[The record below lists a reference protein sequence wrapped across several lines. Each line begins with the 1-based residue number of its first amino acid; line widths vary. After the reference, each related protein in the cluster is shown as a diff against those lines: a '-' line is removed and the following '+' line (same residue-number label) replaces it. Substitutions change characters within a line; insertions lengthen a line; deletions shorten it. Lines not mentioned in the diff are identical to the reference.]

1 MVKLI
6 AKCILTGDA
15 TVGKSALAQLF
26 RSDGALFLKNYTMT
40 VGVELVVKAVQIPQ
54 TGDSVELFI
63 FDSAGKEIFSE
74 MLENLWENPSVL
86 CLVYDI
92 TSEQSFNSCAKWL
105 QRVRARAHGLSIPG
119 VLVGNKSDLSA
130 RRTVDFKQ
138 AQEWA
143 ASQGLDYFETS
154 AKEMENYEAPF
165 HHLAHT
171 LHRVY
176 EEHLETIKSLI

>member
-74 MLENLWENPSVL
+74 MLENLACWWGINQTSRPGGLWTSSKLRSGRRARGWTTLRRRLKRWRTMRRPSTTWHTRCTVFMKSIL
-86 CLVYDI
+86 KL
-92 TSEQSFNSCAKWL
+92 SSLSFNPQK
-105 QRVRARAHGLSIPG
+105 
-119 VLVGNKSDLSA
+119 KK
-130 RRTVDFKQ
+130 T
-138 AQEWA
+138 
-143 ASQGLDYFETS
+143 
-154 AKEMENYEAPF
+154 PF
-165 HHLAHT
+165 T
-171 LHRVY
+171 PQIY
-176 EEHLETIKSLI
+176 PT